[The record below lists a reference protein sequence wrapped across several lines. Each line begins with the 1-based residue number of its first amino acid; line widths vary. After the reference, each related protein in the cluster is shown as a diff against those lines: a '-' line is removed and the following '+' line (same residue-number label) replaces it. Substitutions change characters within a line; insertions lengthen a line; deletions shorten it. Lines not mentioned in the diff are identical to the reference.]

1 MPFYTPTDSRF
12 TRHYRE
18 EVDIALSAM
27 DCVLCRERAIYASTE
42 LTTGVRLYEAL
53 RKTGTLTAAALREKI
68 GRESFTS
75 LEFAVA
81 VDAGLPTSDCQG
93 QPLSVEIAMD
103 LIRHAIAVLDADGF
117 DTSALRLN
125 LERVSSR
132 RQTRTVV
139 ER

>member
-1 MPFYTPTDSRF
+1 MITPAPFTAPGWTQPEYLAFWETLLR
-12 TRHYRE
+12 TR
-18 EVDIALSAM
+18 IK
-27 DCVLCRERAIYASTE
+27 
-42 LTTGVRLYEAL
+42 GVWLNRDWQFSNGC
-53 RKTGTLTAAALREKI
+53 T
-68 GRESFTS
+68 F
-75 LEFAVA
+75 EFAVA

-93 QPLSVEIAMD
+93 QLLPVEIAKD
-103 LIRHAIAVLDADGF
+103 LIRDAIAVLDADGF